1 MSWSHL
7 MKAHDASLSA
17 NHDKTNND
25 KNEDL
30 YPDQNELKVLRY
42 EADLRTRAERERNRF
57 NDRLAARI
65 GEY

>member
-30 YPDQNELKVLRY
+30 KIELSRY
-42 EADLRTRAERERNRF
+42 FLF
-57 NDRLAARI
+57 
-65 GEY
+65 